1 MFVSGNTSPCH
12 YSLHLFAKTN
22 ESQHAGIVQKL
33 SDQALNDTGRQQAY
47 QAAQKLKN
55 LSVTRVLVSPLQRAI
70 ETARLAFPDR
80 LEMIEIEENLTEC
93 DFGKLDGKS
102 IKNVMI
108 EHGINEKQ
116 QLVKI
121 ISKYGESWEE
131 IQKRC
136 NSFFTKMERIQD
148 HKSRIVLVGHDVVF
162 QAISEK
168 LTGLWLNSQ
177 HGQPNYFNKSI
188 DGWKITE
195 FNESFPA

>member
-1 MFVSGNTSPCH
+1 MKQEFVMENLQPFVFLRHGETDWNKSGLLQGRSNIP
-12 YSLHLFAKTN
+12 
-22 ESQHAGIVQKL
+22 
-33 SDQALNDTGRQQAY
+33 LNDTGRQQAY

>member
-1 MFVSGNTSPCH
+1 MSGNTSPCH